1 MAVNIGDIADELTAS
16 DEVKSKPIPLG
27 PLPERSESEE
37 KSPSRDSH
45 ADSEP
50 LISNGH
56 SQSGDRAPIELLTMA
71 SVSRQYSMRDSAL
84 AGTLAVNGKTCDVN
98 LSEDKITWKNRK
110 GKY

>member
-16 DEVKSKPIPLG
+16 DEVKSKPN
-27 PLPERSESEE
+27 PLPERGESEE